1 MLTNYLKIAWRN
13 LVRHPMLSSINLL
26 GLSVSVAFCVLLFFH
41 IRYEQSFDRFH
52 ANRDRLYRLEMS
64 DFGSNDPGSQRRQLE
79 FPLIVGRDMKS
90 RFPEVKDM
98 IVFKDQ
104 SIHMGEQLIRADNQV
119 YKEKGVYYVD
129 SSFLTGLSFQLLKG
143 DRRTVLDLPANVVLS
158 ASTARKYFGSLEV
171 VGRTIQLISDS
182 SRLFRVAGIVQDAPD
197 NSSIQYSMIFPLT
210 ADPRYMA
217 NLGERFNQMEY
228 LTVVELSPGVNKVAF
243 EEKLNGWMRG
253 YFLPDIAQGYQ
264 LTPAAVKSFRWFV
277 RPLAEGHFNPS
288 FPWGHF
294 TDVQSIYQLA
304 CIVIIILLL
313 ASLNYILI
321 AVSNAASRSQE
332 VGVRKVMGAGRGSVI
347 FQFWVETQL
356 IVLFAVGVGIVV
368 ALAGVPFLKTVI
380 GSGVGYADISW
391 REVLVAALVLAL
403 GLGLVAG
410 YYPAM
415 LISRLKP
422 VSVIKNFSAF
432 RIRPRFSRIL
442 VVVQFACCVVLMMA
456 ALVIDRQMNYI
467 NHKDLGFDKDQVLI
481 VHNSLDDPGFTRQVK
496 ERLKAFAR
504 TQPSILSYS
513 AMIGGLNG
521 GANTN
526 GFSLD
531 GKKELMKVLTVDY
544 SYFDLL
550 GLKVIKGRVFSSAYP
565 TDTMRKTRTLVVN
578 ESLWKLLGSHAKL
591 GVFDDSLNGTI
602 IGVVGDYHIESLSQ
616 PVQPMEHRLNARF
629 ASDFLFKVSGDEM
642 QPTIAAI
649 QKEWREITN
658 NYPFEYTFLD
668 ESIAQM
674 YAADMRWRM
683 AVEISCAFAILIACL
698 GLFGLSAITA
708 ANRTKEIGIR
718 KVLGATPADLA
729 ATLSL
734 GFLGM
739 IVLAFAIAA
748 PVAGWLMNRW
758 LQGYAERI
766 TVGWWM
772 YAMVGVA
779 ALTVAVATISM
790 QVWKAV
796 RRNPVEALRTE

>member
-1 MLTNYLKIAWRN
+1 MFTNYLKIAWRN
-13 LVRHPMLSSINLL
+13 LLRHPMLSSINLV

-64 DFGSNDPGSQRRQLE
+64 DFGNDDPGSQRRQLE

-90 RFPEVKDM
+90 RFPEVKDA

-104 SIHMGEQLIRADNQV
+104 TVHNGQLVRADNQV
-119 YKEKGVYYVD
+119 YKEKGVYYAD
-129 SSFLTGLSFQLLKG
+129 SSFFAGFSFPLLKG
-143 DRRTVLDLPANVVLS
+143 DRQTVLEQPSNVVLS
-158 ASTARKYFGSLEV
+158 ASTARKYFGSLDV
-171 VGRTIQLISDS
+171 VGRTIQLVTDS
-182 SRLFRVAGIVQDAPD
+182 NRLFRVAGIVQDAPD
-197 NSSIQYSMIFPLT
+197 NSSIQYTMIFPLT
-210 ADPRYMA
+210 ADPRYMV
-217 NLGERFNQMEY
+217 NLAERFNQMEY
-228 LTVVELSPGVNKVAF
+228 LTVIELKPGVNKAAF
-243 EEKLNGWMRG
+243 EKKLNGWMRS
-253 YFLPDIAQGYQ
+253 YFPPDVAKG
-264 LTPAAVKSFRWFV
+264 LGL

-288 FPWGHF
+288 FPWGHY

-304 CIVIIILLL
+304 CIVVIILLL
-313 ASLNYILI
+313 ASLNYILVT
-321 AVSNAASRSQE
+321 VSNAASRSQE

-347 FQFWVETQL
+347 LQFWVETQL

-380 GSGVGYADISW
+380 GSGVGYGDISW
-391 REVLVAALVLAL
+391 REVLIAARALAL
-403 GLGLVAG
+403 GLGLLAG

-422 VSVIKNFSAF
+422 VSVIKSFSAF

-442 VVVQFACCVVLMMA
+442 VVVQFACCVVLMMS
-456 ALVIDRQMNYI
+456 ALVIDRQMDFI
-467 NHKDLGFDKDQVLI
+467 NHKDLGFDKDQVLM
-481 VHNSLDDPGFTRQVK
+481 VHDPGFDPAVARQVK
-496 ERLKAFAR
+496 DRLGLFAR
-504 TQPSILSYS
+504 TQPSIKAYS
-513 AMIGGLNG
+513 GMIGGLSG
-521 GANTN
+521 EANTT

-531 GKKELMKVLTVDY
+531 GKHQTMKVLAVDY

-550 GLKVIKGRVFSSAYP
+550 GLKVIKGRVFSPAYP

-591 GVFDDSLNGTI
+591 GVFDDSLYGTI
-602 IGVVGDYHIESLSQ
+602 IGVVNDYHIASLSQ
-616 PVQPMEHRLNARF
+616 AVQPMEHRLNASY
-629 ASDFLFKVSGDEM
+629 ASDFLFKVRAGEM

-649 QKEWREITN
+649 QRAWREITN

-674 YAADMRWRM
+674 YAADMRWRK

-708 ANRTKEIGIR
+708 ANRTKEVGIR
-718 KVLGATPADLA
+718 KVLGATLADLA

-739 IVLAFAIAA
+739 IGIAFAIAA

-758 LQGYAERI
+758 LEGYAERI

-772 YAMVGVA
+772 YAVVGLA
-779 ALTVAVATISM
+779 ALMVAVATISM

-796 RRNPVEALRTE
+796 RANPIEALRTE

>member
-1 MLTNYLKIAWRN
+1 MFTNYLKIAWRN
-13 LVRHPMLSSINLL
+13 LLRHPMLSSINLV

-52 ANRDRLYRLEMS
+52 ANRDQLYRLEMS
-64 DFGSNDPGSQRRQLE
+64 AVGNDDPGSLGRQLE

-90 RFPEVKDM
+90 RFPEVKDVL
-98 IVFKDQ
+98 VFKDQ
-104 SIHMGEQLIRADNQV
+104 SIHMGGQLVRADNQV
-119 YKEKGVYYVD
+119 YKEKGVYYAD
-129 SSFLTGLSFQLLKG
+129 SSFFAGLSFPLLKG
-143 DRRTVLDLPANVVLS
+143 DRRTVLDLPGNVVLS
-158 ASTARKYFGSLEV
+158 ASTARKYFGSLDV
-171 VGRTIQLISDS
+171 VGRTIQLLTDS
-182 SRLFRVAGIVQDAPD
+182 NRLFRVAGIVQDAPD
-197 NSSIQYSMIFPLT
+197 NSSIQYTMIFPLT
-210 ADPRYMA
+210 ADPRYMI
-217 NLGERFNQMEY
+217 NLAERFNQMEY
-228 LTVVELSPGVNKVAF
+228 LTEVELKTGVDEAAF
-243 EEKLNGWMRG
+243 GKKLNDWRRS
-253 YFLPDIAQGYQ
+253 YFPPDVAKG
-264 LTPAAVKSFRWFV
+264 LFL

-288 FPWGHF
+288 FPWGHY

-304 CIVIIILLL
+304 CIVVIILLL

-321 AVSNAASRSQE
+321 KVSNAASRSQE
-332 VGVRKVMGAGRGSVI
+332 VGLRKVMGAGRGSVI
-347 FQFWVETQL
+347 FQWWVETQL

-403 GLGLVAG
+403 GLGLLAG

-422 VSVIKNFSAF
+422 VSVIKSFSAF

-442 VVVQFACCVVLMMA
+442 VVVQFSCCVVLMMS
-456 ALVIDRQMNYI
+456 ALVIDRQMDYI
-467 NHKDLGFDKDQVLI
+467 NHKDLGFDKDQVLV
-481 VHNSLDDPGFTRQVK
+481 VHDPGLDRAVARQVK
-496 ERLKAFAR
+496 DRLYAFAR

-550 GLKVIKGRVFSSAYP
+550 GLKVIKGRVFSPAYP

-578 ESLWKLLGSHAKL
+578 ESLWKLLGNHAKL
-591 GVFDDSLNGTI
+591 GVFDDSIYGTI
-602 IGVVGDYHIESLSQ
+602 IGVVKDYHIESLSL
-616 PVQPMEHRLNARF
+616 PVQPMEHRLNASM
-629 ASDFLFKVSGDEM
+629 ASDFLFKVRAGEM
-642 QPTIAAI
+642 QPTIAAV

-668 ESIAQM
+668 ETIAQM
-674 YAADMRWRM
+674 YAADMRWRK
-683 AVEISCAFAILIACL
+683 AVEIGSGFAILIACL

-718 KVLGATPADLA
+718 KVLGAGLGDLA

-758 LQGYAERI
+758 LQGYAARI
-766 TVGWWM
+766 DIGWWM
-772 YAMVGVA
+772 YALVGLAALMVA
-779 ALTVAVATISM
+779 AATIGM